1 MHDFKAFSYIISV
14 FDNVKVFQSKGVI
27 KELLVKEDWVL
38 KEIAYSNLYTA
49 TALKIT
55 QLPAMRKVLV

>member
-27 KELLVKEDWVL
+27 KEFLVKEDWVL
-38 KEIAYSNLYTA
+38 KEIAYSNLDTP
-49 TALKIT
+49 TALKLRN
-55 QLPAMRKVLV
+55 Q